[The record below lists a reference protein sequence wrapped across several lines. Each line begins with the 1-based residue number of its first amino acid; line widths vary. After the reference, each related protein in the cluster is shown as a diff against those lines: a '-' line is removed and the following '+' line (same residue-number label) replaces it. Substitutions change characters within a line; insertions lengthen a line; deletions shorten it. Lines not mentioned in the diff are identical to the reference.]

1 MSFRW
6 HHPAVSAVTA
16 TTAIELTAM
25 TDSYNNSS
33 NSIKGSKFLLLAK
46 KKKQQ
51 QQQQPQ
57 QQQLLRKSLVL
68 PKTFPYLLIFP
79 STNSNLITY
88 LALYK
93 GDQATHNSPHH
104 YTLSIPFS
112 LSYSETSFTLL
123 PMNIYSSPSP
133 SLLQNLFS

>member
-1 MSFRW
+1 M
-6 HHPAVSAVTA
+6 SAVTA
-16 TTAIELTAM
+16 TTAIEPTAM

-46 KKKQQ
+46 KKKKKKKQQ
-51 QQQQPQ
+51 QQ

-93 GDQATHNSPHH
+93 GNQATHNSPHH

>member
-16 TTAIELTAM
+16 TTAIEPTAM

-46 KKKQQ
+46 KKKKQQ
-51 QQQQPQ
+51 QQ

-123 PMNIYSSPSP
+123 PMNISSSPSP

>member
-1 MSFRW
+1 MTSSSN
-6 HHPAVSAVTA
+6 VSYCSSYCCR
-16 TTAIELTAM
+16 
-25 TDSYNNSS
+25 TDSCNSNSS
-33 NSIKGSKFLLLAK
+33 SIKGSEFLLLAK
-46 KKKQQ
+46 TKKN
-51 QQQQPQ
+51 
-57 QQQLLRKSLVL
+57 QLSKSLVL